1 MYIYFI
7 FEIQIYKLKEQ
18 EYNKEMWIV
27 KGDNSDY
34 LKRI

>member
-27 KGDNSDY
+27 KGDNLDY